1 MKKKNNFFQL
11 KPHTKSYASGQ
22 RKFPDIKI
30 SIFHENENNQKVKY
44 KNTRKKTTE
53 KTCKIKNE
61 KDSTI
66 ISLTKFNCKT

>member
-1 MKKKNNFFQL
+1 M

-30 SIFHENENNQKVKY
+30 SIFHENENNQKVKEEY
-44 KNTRKKTTE
+44 TKKTTE